1 MNLTYNQHLGPTMS
15 CALSGTYNITC
26 DQGAT
31 FKRTITWTNQARTP
45 YNLTGYTARMQVRS
59 TVEASEVL
67 LELTTV
73 NNRIVLGG
81 AAGTIE
87 LIVAANVTT
96 ALTPGLYVYDLE
108 LVSGG
113 GEVTRLIEGNFNVK
127 AEVTR

>member
-1 MNLTYNQHLGPTMS
+1 
-15 CALSGTYNITC
+15 
-26 DQGAT
+26 
-31 FKRTITWTNQARTP
+31 
-45 YNLTGYTARMQVRS
+45 MQVRS

>member
-1 MNLTYNQHLGPTMS
+1 MS
-15 CALSGTYNITC
+15 CAISGIYNITC

-31 FKRTITWTNQARTP
+31 FKRTITWTNQARVP
-45 YNLTGYTARMQVRS
+45 YNLTGYTARMQVRE
-59 TVEASEVL
+59 TTEASGIL

-73 NNRIVLGG
+73 NSRITLGG
-81 AAGTIE
+81 AAGTVN
-87 LIVAANVTT
+87 LVVAADITA

-113 GEVTRLIEGNFNVK
+113 GEVTRLIEGNFNVR

>member
-1 MNLTYNQHLGPTMS
+1 MS
-15 CALSGTYNITC
+15 CAIYGAYNITC

-31 FKRTITWTNQARTP
+31 FKRTITWTNQARVP

-59 TVEASEVL
+59 TAASSTVI
-67 LELTTV
+67 LELTTA
-73 NNRIVLGG
+73 NSRITLGG
-81 AAGTIE
+81 AAGTVN
-87 LIVAANVTT
+87 LLVAANITA
-96 ALTPGLYVYDLE
+96 ALTSGLYVYDLE

>member
-1 MNLTYNQHLGPTMS
+1 MS
-15 CALSGTYNITC
+15 CVLSGTYNITC

-31 FKRTITWTNQARTP
+31 FKRTITWTNQAKTP

-59 TVEASEVL
+59 TAASTEII
-67 LELTTV
+67 LELTTA
-73 NNRIVLGG
+73 NTRIVLGG

-87 LIVAANVTT
+87 LTVAANVTT

>member
-1 MNLTYNQHLGPTMS
+1 MRTPMS
-15 CALSGTYNITC
+15 CAISGSYNITC

-31 FKRTITWTNQARTP
+31 FKRTITWTNQAKTP

-59 TVEASEVL
+59 TASASNVE
-67 LELTTV
+67 LELTTA
-73 NNRIVLGG
+73 NSRIVLGG
-81 AAGTIE
+81 TAGTIQ
-87 LIVAANVTT
+87 LTVPAVTT
-96 ALTPGLYVYDLE
+96 AALTPGLYVYDLE